1 MDTVEVKDSGLT
13 IGDIRGRLKVKHI
26 KAVMEGQGNLEVT
39 AVHHGKITADIV
51 FGSKT
56 ALGEAVINHLLNSGD
71 VERIRAGE
79 SARRAGT
86 IILEGHPADEDL
98 KLEDMT
104 DEVVFKFD
112 PRNPVMDALLKVRP
126 ELYLIETE

>member
-1 MDTVEVKDSGLT
+1 MNNVEVKDSGLT
-13 IGDIRGRLKVKHI
+13 VGDIRGRLKVKHI
-26 KAVMEGQGNLEVT
+26 KAVMEGQGSLEVT
-39 AVHHGKITADIV
+39 AAHHGKITAGIV

-86 IILEGHPADEDL
+86 IILEGHPVDEDL
-98 KLEDMT
+98 KLEGMA

-112 PRNPVMDALLKVRP
+112 PRNPIMDALLKVRP

>member
-1 MDTVEVKDSGLT
+1 MNNVEVKDSGLT

-26 KAVMEGQGNLEVT
+26 KAVMEGQGSLMIT
-39 AVHHGKITADIV
+39 GTHYGKITAGIV

-56 ALGEAVINHLLNSGD
+56 ALGETVINHLLNSGD

-86 IILEGHPADEDL
+86 ISLEGYPVDEDL

>member
-13 IGDIRGRLKVKHI
+13 IGDIRGQLKAKYI
-26 KAVMEGQGNLEVT
+26 KAVMEGQGSLEVT
-39 AVHHGKITADIV
+39 ADHHGKITAGII

-79 SARRAGT
+79 SVRRAGT
-86 IILEGHPADEDL
+86 IILEGYPVDEDL
-98 KLEDMT
+98 KLEGMT

-126 ELYLIETE
+126 ELYLIETD

>member
-26 KAVMEGQGNLEVT
+26 KAVMEGQGSLMVT
-39 AVHHGKITADIV
+39 SAYYGKITAGIV

-56 ALGEAVINHLLNSGD
+56 ALGKAVINHLLNSGD

-79 SARRAGT
+79 SARRADT
-86 IILEGHPADEDL
+86 IILEGYQVDEDL